1 MPRNTLYALFVLLFS
16 IVGIGT
22 AAAEMVVIASTAA
35 EITGGQVI
43 QDGATL
49 DVPAGASVTLI
60 SAAGMPLTID
70 GPFSGVPGG
79 KAGGGGGGGDTSLV
93 SSLSGLLSSTG
104 EKTAALGVMRAGA
117 TKDPEDPWT
126 VNTERSGKQ
135 CVRGGVPAV
144 LWRADAKK
152 AATLKIKN
160 RKSREK
166 AEADWP
172 SGAEKLTWPE
182 GSSVSDG
189 AQYIIRKKGDKTAKK
204 ITLFV
209 VPSDLP
215 SDAHKAIWMA
225 ENGCTMQ
232 AKLLL
237 NTIR

>member
-1 MPRNTLYALFVLLFS
+1 MPRFSIYALFAMLISV
-16 IVGIGT
+16 VGIGT
-22 AAAEMVVIASTAA
+22 VAAEMVVIASTAA
-35 EITGGQVI
+35 GTTGGQVI

-49 DVPAGASVTLI
+49 DVPAGTSVTLV
-60 SAAGMPLTID
+60 SSDGAALTID

-79 KAGGGGGGGDTSLV
+79 KAGGGGGGGDNSLV
-93 SSLSGLLSSTG
+93 SSLAGLLSSTG
-104 EKTAALGVMRAGA
+104 KKTAALGVMRAGA
-117 TKDPEDPWT
+117 TKDPDDPWT

-135 CVRGGVPAV
+135 CVRSGVPAV
-144 LWRADAKK
+144 LWRANAKK

-160 RKSREK
+160 RKTRK
-166 AEADWP
+166 TAEAEWP
-172 SGAEKLTWPE
+172 SGADKLTWPE
-182 GSSVSDG
+182 GSAVSDG
-189 AQYIIRKKGDKTAKK
+189 VQYIVRKKGDKTAKK